1 MRIVSAA
8 LHGESL
14 SGFYPY
20 ITRVNRRLARSEVL
34 IRNPMH
40 TLQTDDDGI
49 SVALS
54 DADNQASFE
63 SLALYRP
70 PLGTFTLAFNVAQD
84 ALLSAAVSVHLTIVA
99 GRAHHVGIAAP
110 CAERETC
117 DEATTLYDD
126 ADYPC
131 TCAVYAASEIVAL
144 SPLRAYVLDGGE
156 NRLLTSY
163 SPSCEPDTGA
173 CSAQRITIQHSPDTT
188 GLCKLEETALDGASL
203 GCDATQPTELS
214 CATVDDECHFSNLA
228 LLSPKQ
234 ADSGTLSC

>member
-110 CAERETC
+110 CAEERH
-117 DEATTLYDD
+117 ATKPLLFMMMPIIL
-126 ADYPC
+126 ARVQCMLHQKSLPFHH
-131 TCAVYAASEIVAL
+131 CALMYWMEVKT
-144 SPLRAYVLDGGE
+144 D
-156 NRLLTSY
+156 
-163 SPSCEPDTGA
+163 C
-173 CSAQRITIQHSPDTT
+173 
-188 GLCKLEETALDGASL
+188 
-203 GCDATQPTELS
+203 
-214 CATVDDECHFSNLA
+214 
-228 LLSPKQ
+228 
-234 ADSGTLSC
+234 